1 MSSLSIL
8 ALALIQA
15 LALLALAPLF
25 SGISRVLRAKIHSR
39 SGPDIFQD
47 YRDIFKLLRRQNI
60 SPAASGVFFQMMP
73 YVMVGTMLTIATALP
88 IVTVISPL
96 SPIGDL
102 ITVVYLFAV
111 ARFFFAIAGL
121 DTGSTFTG
129 IGASRESM
137 LGILVE
143 PILMLGLWVAA
154 LLAGSTNLGVMSFHV
169 LNWDVNSSLALVLA
183 LLACAFAT
191 FIEMGKL
198 PFDMAEAEQELQEG
212 PLTEYSGSAFAV
224 LKLGISLKQL
234 VVLQLF
240 IGVFVPWG
248 QMATFSAG
256 ALVLAIV
263 IAFIKLL
270 VGIALIALFENSVA
284 RLRFLKTSYTT
295 WAGFGLAAMAFLS
308 WLIA

>member
-263 IAFIKLL
+263 VAFIKLL